1 MRSVLV
7 VEDEK
12 MIRQGLC
19 AMIRRCQVPVEMIL
33 DCRNG
38 EMALEILQNEAIDV
52 VFTDIRMPKM
62 DGIELVREIQKL
74 KHKPMVVAVSG
85 YNDFTYAVEMMR
97 NGVKEYLL
105 KPVERDKLE
114 EVLFKL
120 EQELKE
126 AESVQKEQTAHYQS
140 RLREWL
146 LEETREQE
154 DGSIEDFWR
163 KTFGEENYLALCYG
177 SSVKVPVL
185 PSEVIC
191 IRKIE
196 GQTLYLAGE
205 EDAGRISERFL
216 ADYAGGISKS
226 HKGYRQARAALQEAL
241 TARKEAF
248 RKGSTA
254 VYEEQQKREESQ
266 EAVEFSIEQIVS
278 VLGTE
283 RAQEAVGRLDK
294 LLRETRFRKYSI
306 EKTVSLLQQL
316 TEQIRISYD
325 RVLAAEPAGSSQ
337 DRLGC
342 PLACNSIDEYREQ
355 LLKWLQELI
364 GRIQEQGTDSV
375 IEQKMKRAVKYVEEN
390 YGRDLNM
397 AVVSNLLSMN
407 YSQFSQAFK
416 QYTGTNFVNYLKEKR
431 LTEAKRMLTETD
443 MKILDISQKVGYD
456 NEKHFMKVF
465 KSTCGISPTEY
476 RKNSEWRS

>member
-38 EMALEILQNEAIDV
+38 EMALEILKNETIDV

-62 DGIELVREIQKL
+62 DGIELVRQIQKL

-114 EVLFKL
+114 EVLIKL

-126 AESVQKEQTAHYQS
+126 AENVQKEQASHYQS
-140 RLREWL
+140 RVREWL
-146 LEETREQE
+146 LKETEE
-154 DGSIEDFWR
+154 DGSIKDFFA
-163 KTFGEENYLALCYG
+163 KTFGEESYIALCYG
-177 SSVKVPVL
+177 SNVKALAL
-185 PSEVIC
+185 PPETIC
-191 IRKIE
+191 VRQIG

-205 EDAGRISERFL
+205 EEAGRISQKL
-216 ADYAGGISKS
+216 LSDYAGGISKS
-226 HKGYRQARAALQEAL
+226 HRGCGQARIAWQEAMA
-241 TARKEAF
+241 ARKEAF
-248 RKGSTA
+248 RKGSSV
-254 VYEEQQKREESQ
+254 VYGERQEREEES
-266 EAVEFSIEQIVS
+266 EALDFSVEQIVS
-278 VLGTE
+278 VLGTD
-283 RAQEAVGRLDK
+283 RAQEAAGKLDK
-294 LLRETRFRKYSI
+294 LLQKARFRKYPI
-306 EKTVSLLQQL
+306 DKAALFMKQL
-316 TEQIRISYD
+316 TERIRISYD
-325 RVLAAEPAGSSQ
+325 RVLCAGQEGLQPESF
-337 DRLGC
+337 GC
-342 PLACNSIDEYREQ
+342 PLAFNSIDEYRERFSE
-355 LLKWLQELI
+355 WLRELI
-364 GRIQEQGTDSV
+364 AAIEKQGSDSGV
-375 IEQKMKRAVKYVEEN
+375 EQKMKRAVKYVEEN
-390 YGRDLNM
+390 YDKDLNM

-443 MKILDISQKVGYD
+443 LKILDISQRVGYD